1 MAADGTD
8 GSGLVINRN
17 MAQALEVP
25 MENWTLT
32 GRCSRL
38 RAITPDNLPDRRSG
52 LTHQL
57 DRQQEYGSAFALL
70 QARRYELR

>member
-25 MENWTLT
+25 MESWTVT
-32 GRCSRL
+32 GRCSLL
-38 RAITPDNLPDRRSG
+38 RAIDQPRATFQIAAP
-52 LTHQL
+52 
-57 DRQQEYGSAFALL
+57 A
-70 QARRYELR
+70 